1 MDPRLYSAARLG
13 SLAALNSLL
22 EEDPLLLEKVALSSS
37 ADTPL
42 HIATLAAKTDFAKEM
57 LLRMPNFAWELNQ
70 DGFSPL
76 HIAAAMGNI
85 EMTRELLSLDS
96 GLCLVKDKVGR
107 TPLHCAAI
115 KGRVKIAGELL
126 SHCYEAVKEVSG
138 GGETALHLAVKNS
151 QFEVLKVLVEKLG
164 EDDRD
169 RLINAQD
176 DQGYTVSKLAV
187 AKGQVQAQNL
197 LKNQSKQD
205 KDVSE
210 VSPPDVQD
218 QQPQTDLGIIPITDP
233 SPLHQQPNQSKRDK
247 LKRLWFEAEDMIL
260 VVASLIATVTYQAGL
275 APPPTIWQQD
285 MKLNFDCMFRERQ
298 KISLED
304 PTDTCPIFTYYF
316 FMSFNTAGFFSS
328 IFLIFSFRN
337 KNFVAA
343 LLPASL
349 ICMAVTYIALSLTM
363 SPNAISFLI
372 IYLITIMILV
382 YFLFTI
388 NAFQAMLHGVSC
400 AGGKALGKIGS
411 KLRTKRQSSDLEND
425 CKVYSP

>member
-1 MDPRLYSAARLG
+1 MDPRLYSVARLG

-42 HIATLAAKTDFAKEM
+42 HIATLAANTDFAKEM

-85 EMTRELLSLDS
+85 EITRELLSLDS
-96 GLCLVKDKVGR
+96 GLC
-107 TPLHCAAI
+107 PW
-115 KGRVKIAGELL
+115 ELL

-169 RLINAQD
+169 RLINARD
-176 DQGYTVSKLAV
+176 DQGHTVLKLAV

-210 VSPPDVQD
+210 AHLEAHLDGHSKADVQAPIKAQFRRILD
-218 QQPQTDLGIIPITDP
+218 ALFTRLGGM
-233 SPLHQQPNQSKRDK
+233 L
-247 LKRLWFEAEDMIL
+247 
-260 VVASLIATVTYQAGL
+260 QAPWRRTSG
-275 APPPTIWQQD
+275 
-285 MKLNFDCMFRERQ
+285 
-298 KISLED
+298 
-304 PTDTCPIFTYYF
+304 
-316 FMSFNTAGFFSS
+316 
-328 IFLIFSFRN
+328 
-337 KNFVAA
+337 
-343 LLPASL
+343 
-349 ICMAVTYIALSLTM
+349 
-363 SPNAISFLI
+363 AISSNVKVCFGAPFAAA
-372 IYLITIMILV
+372 V
-382 YFLFTI
+382 K
-388 NAFQAMLHGVSC
+388 ASFQ
-400 AGGKALGKIGS
+400 
-411 KLRTKRQSSDLEND
+411 
-425 CKVYSP
+425 